1 MDYIL
6 QVTLNTVILQ
16 TIFITSLMDYIPLNK
31 LVIHVDYKE
40 LLNSP
45 YFK

>member
-1 MDYIL
+1 
-6 QVTLNTVILQ
+6 
-16 TIFITSLMDYIPLNK
+16 MDYIPLNK

-45 YFK
+45 YVK

>member
-1 MDYIL
+1 
-6 QVTLNTVILQ
+6 
-16 TIFITSLMDYIPLNK
+16 MDYIPLNK

>member
-1 MDYIL
+1 MDYIIAD
-6 QVTLNTVILQ
+6 VFNDILF
-16 TIFITSLMDYIPLNK
+16 TTSLMDYIPLNK